1 VYHPSADRGKPE
13 LTQRFAAIAKLA
25 SEPDLNGRIRSAD
38 EVESLLV
45 EEVRKLGNQTLASW
59 AEGVDSLLGEQ
70 VKASFPSDII
80 SANTPQKPCS
90 ARDLRSWIVIT
101 PSVLLTTT

>member
-1 VYHPSADRGKPE
+1 MHPSNRLEEADPNLEELLGLLAGKPE

-25 SEPDLNGRIRSAD
+25 SEPECNGRIRSAD

-45 EEVRKLGNQTLASW
+45 EEVRKLGSQTLASW

-70 VKASFPSDII
+70 IKSQEKS
-80 SANTPQKPCS
+80 TRMREKK
-90 ARDLRSWIVIT
+90 L
-101 PSVLLTTT
+101 